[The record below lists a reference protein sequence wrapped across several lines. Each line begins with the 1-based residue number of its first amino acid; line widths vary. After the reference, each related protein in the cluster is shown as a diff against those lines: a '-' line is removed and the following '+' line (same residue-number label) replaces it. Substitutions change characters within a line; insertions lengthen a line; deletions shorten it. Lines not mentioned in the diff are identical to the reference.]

1 MAGEASEKYDIL
13 ITDAGWRTAVTS
25 VRSLGRAGLR
35 VALGESVVH
44 PIQNDACR
52 EVAALKRERS
62 YSRYPRL
69 VKDALHRTFLGVF
82 MTNCCVTN
90 FS

>member
-35 VALGESVVH
+35 VALGE
-44 PIQNDACR
+44 
-52 EVAALKRERS
+52 AAGQFPANHEPPS
-62 YSRYPRL
+62 FQSRYCAGKVTLPDGRN
-69 VKDALHRTFLGVF
+69 VF
-82 MTNCCVTN
+82 TAGSEDPTKEGKR
-90 FS
+90 